1 MEQLS
6 ERKVFRDPIYT
17 YITIDTPLIWNL
29 INTKEFQRL
38 RRIRQLGGTF
48 QTFHT
53 ADHTRFAHSLG
64 VYELARR
71 FSEQFEHE
79 LSAYDALLLQTTALL
94 HDIGHGPFSHALE
107 GATAVHHEHFSIAII
122 QDEHTEVHQLL
133 TEADERLVKDIER
146 VMKKEYPNKVV
157 VQMITS
163 QLDLDRMDYILRDA
177 YFSAVA
183 YGQFDYTRLFRVMR
197 IVDGKVVFKES
208 GMHAIE
214 DYMMS
219 RYHMYWQVYYHP
231 VGVSFEVLLEKW
243 FLRMQEL
250 LQEKYHFKTDI
261 RLIEPLFSEDIQVK
275 DYLRIDES
283 VIMYFWQALQDED
296 DVIICDLSK
305 RLLNRKLYKEREIS
319 IEEATKIEQMK
330 PSPYTYKI
338 ETQEN
343 RSPYAYHFKTL
354 AEQEDS
360 ILLLRADGTLKDIAE
375 VSPIVKSIVMGE
387 YKNTYRLFYDP
398 ETFKEVAACK

>member
-1 MEQLS
+1 MLNEK
-6 ERKVFRDPIYT
+6 KVFRDPIYT
-17 YITIDTPLIWNL
+17 YITVEHALIWNL

-53 ADHTRFAHSLG
+53 SDHTRFAHSLG

-71 FSEQFEHE
+71 FADQFKSE
-79 LSAYDALLLQTTALL
+79 LSAYDALLLQVTALL

-107 GATAVHHEHFSIAII
+107 GAIDIHHEHFSIAII
-122 QDEHTEVHQLL
+122 QDEKTEVHQVLSQFNPKL
-133 TEADERLVKDIER
+133 IEDIGT
-146 VMKKEYPNKVV
+146 VMTKTYPNKVV

-177 YFSAVA
+177 YFSAVP

-197 IVDGKVVFKES
+197 IVDGQVVFKES

-231 VGVSFEVLLEKW
+231 VGVSFEVVLEKW
-243 FLRMQEL
+243 FLRVREL
-250 LQEKYHFKTDI
+250 LHLNYAFQHD
-261 RLIEPLFSEDIQVK
+261 LILLRPLFQSTIQVR
-275 DYLRIDES
+275 DYLRVDEA
-283 VIMYFWQALQDED
+283 VIMYYWQVFQDEED
-296 DVIICDLSK
+296 AILADLSS
-305 RLLNRKLYKEREIS
+305 RLLNRRLFKEREITT
-319 IEEATKIEQMK
+319 EEAQKITEMNK
-330 PSPYTYKI
+330 PDYFYKI

-343 RSPYAYHFKTL
+343 RSPYAYHIKTL
-354 AEQEDS
+354 SKTEDP
-360 ILLLRADGTLKDIAE
+360 ILLLRKDGTLSDIAE
-375 VSPIVKSIVMGE
+375 ISPIVKSIVTGE
-387 YKNTYRLFYDP
+387 YKDTHRLFYNA
-398 ETFKEVAACK
+398 ELFEEA

>member
-1 MEQLS
+1 MKTLNEK
-6 ERKVFRDPIYT
+6 KVFRDPIYT
-17 YITIDTPLIWNL
+17 YITVENAIIWDL

-48 QTFHT
+48 ETFHT

-71 FSEQFEHE
+71 FTEQFSSE
-79 LSAYDALLLQTTALL
+79 LTPYDKILLQVTALL
-94 HDIGHGPFSHALE
+94 HDVGHGPFSHALE
-107 GATAVHHEHFSIAII
+107 GAIDIHHEYFSIAII
-122 QDEHTEVHQLL
+122 QNSKTEVNQILN
-133 TEADERLVKDIER
+133 TYDPRLAIDIEK
-146 VMKKEYPNKVV
+146 VMKKTYTNKVI

-197 IVDGKVVFKES
+197 IVDQQVVFKES

-231 VGVSFEVLLEKW
+231 VGVSFEVVLEKW
-243 FLRMQEL
+243 FLRLRAL
-250 LQEKYHFKTDI
+250 LKKGYIFNTDI
-261 RLIEPLFSEDIQVK
+261 RLLKPLFDSSLSVA

-283 VIMYFWQALQDED
+283 VIMYFWQAFQDEED
-296 DVIICDLSK
+296 KILVDLSQ
-305 RLLNRKLYKEREIS
+305 RLLNRHLFKEREIS
-319 IEEATKIEQMK
+319 EKEAHNLEEKGQSA
-330 PSPYTYKI
+330 YAYKI
-338 ETQEN
+338 ETQKN
-343 RSPYAYHFKTL
+343 RSPYAYHIQTL
-354 AEQEDS
+354 AERELP
-360 ILLLRADGTLKDIAE
+360 ILLLRSDGQLADIAE
-375 VSPIVKSIVMGE
+375 VSPIVKSIVTGE
-387 YKNTYRLFYDP
+387 YQNTHRLFYNP
-398 ETFKEVAACK
+398 EIFEEGIE

>member
-1 MEQLS
+1 MNQLG
-6 ERKVFRDPIYT
+6 EKKVFRDPIYT
-17 YITIDTPLIWNL
+17 YITVESPLIWNL

-71 FSEQFEHE
+71 FAEQFNSE
-79 LSAYDALLLQTTALL
+79 LSEYDALLLQVTALL

-107 GATAVHHEHFSIAII
+107 GAIDIHHEYFSIAII
-122 QDEHTEVHQLL
+122 QDENSEIHQVLKGVNSQ
-133 TEADERLVKDIER
+133 LVEDIGL
-146 VMKKEYPNKVV
+146 VMTKKYHNKVV

-177 YFSAVA
+177 YFSAVP

-197 IVDGKVVFKES
+197 IAEGQVVFKES

-231 VGVSFEVLLEKW
+231 VGVSFEVVLEKW
-243 FLRMQEL
+243 FLRLREL
-250 LQEKYHFKTDI
+250 METGYVFKNDV
-261 RLIEPLFSEDIQVK
+261 RLLKPLFESSMSVA

-283 VIMYFWQALQDED
+283 VIMYFWQVFQDED
-296 DVIICDLSK
+296 DEALIDLSK
-305 RLLNRKLYKEREIS
+305 RLLNRRLFKEREIS
-319 IEEATKIEQMK
+319 AEEADRIENTNQ
-330 PSPYTYKI
+330 SPYIYKI
-338 ETQEN
+338 ETQES
-343 RSPYAYHFKTL
+343 RSPYAYHLQTL
-354 AEQEDS
+354 KQEES
-360 ILLLRADGTLKDIAE
+360 PILLLRSDGSLADIAE
-375 VSPIVKSIVMGE
+375 ISPIVKSIVAGE
-387 YKNTYRLFYDP
+387 YKNVHRLFYN
-398 ETFKEVAACK
+398 ETLFKEE

>member
-1 MEQLS
+1 MNQLS
-6 ERKVFRDPIYT
+6 EKKVFRDPIYT
-17 YITIDTPLIWNL
+17 YITVEHRIIWDL

-71 FSEQFEHE
+71 FAEQFSSQ
-79 LSAYDALLLQTTALL
+79 LSEYDALLLQITALL

-107 GATAVHHEHFSIAII
+107 GAIDIHHENFSIAII
-122 QDEHTEVHQLL
+122 QDEMTEIHAVL
-133 TEADERLVKDIER
+133 TAFDARFIYDIER
-146 VMKKEYPNKVV
+146 VMTKQYENKVI

-197 IVDGKVVFKES
+197 IVDGQVVFKES

-231 VGVSFEVLLEKW
+231 VGVSFEVVLEKW
-243 FLRMQEL
+243 FLRIREL
-250 LQEKYHFKTDI
+250 LESGYTFINDI
-261 RLIEPLFSEDIQVK
+261 RLIKPLFQSMIRVS

-283 VIMYFWQALQDED
+283 IIMYFWQVFQDETD
-296 DVIICDLSK
+296 EILVDLSK
-305 RLLNRKLYKEREIS
+305 RLLNRDLFKEREIS
-319 IEEATKIEQMK
+319 ESEARTIEQMNY
-330 PSPYTYKI
+330 STFTYKI
-338 ETQEN
+338 ETQKN

-354 AEQEDS
+354 STIDEP
-360 ILLLRADGTLKDIAE
+360 ILLLRADGSLSDIAE
-375 VSPIVKSIVMGE
+375 VSPIVQSIVLGD
-387 YKNTYRLFYDP
+387 YKNTHRLFSMNDYSR
-398 ETFKEVAACK
+398 EI

>member
-1 MEQLS
+1 MKYLS
-6 ERKVFRDPIYT
+6 EKKVFRDPIYT
-17 YITIDTPLIWNL
+17 YITVNEAVIWNL

-71 FSEQFEHE
+71 FAEQFSEE
-79 LSAYDALLLQTTALL
+79 LAPYDAILLQVTALL
-94 HDIGHGPFSHALE
+94 HDVGHGPFSHALE
-107 GATAVHHEHFSIAII
+107 GAIDIHHEHFSIAII
-122 QDEHTEVHQLL
+122 KDENTEVNQVLSQFNPKL
-133 TEADERLVKDIER
+133 IEDIGA
-146 VMKKEYPNKVV
+146 VMTKTYPNKVV

-177 YFSAVA
+177 YFSAVP

-197 IVDGKVVFKES
+197 ICDGQVVFKES

-231 VGVSFEVLLEKW
+231 VGVSFEVVLEKW
-243 FLRMQEL
+243 FLRLREL
-250 LQEKYHFKTDI
+250 VQSNYQFKTDMKLLK
-261 RLIEPLFSEDIQVK
+261 RLFTNEINVQ

-283 VIMYFWQALQDED
+283 VIMYFWQVFQDEED
-296 DVIICDLSK
+296 QILVDLSE
-305 RLLNRKLYKEREIS
+305 RLLNRRLFKEREIS
-319 IEEATKIEQMK
+319 SDEAIQIEQMQK
-330 PSPYTYKI
+330 SPYAYKI

-343 RSPYAYHFKTL
+343 RSPYAYHFQTL
-354 AEQEDS
+354 KKVES
-360 ILLLRADGTLKDIAE
+360 PILLLRKDGVLADIAE
-375 VSPIVKSIVMGE
+375 VSPIVKSIVLGD
-387 YKNTYRLFYDP
+387 YKNTYRLFYS
-398 ETFKEVAACK
+398 EMLFKED

>member
-1 MEQLS
+1 MKKLDEK
-6 ERKVFRDPIYT
+6 KVFRDPIYT
-17 YITIDTPLIWNL
+17 YITVNEAIIWDL

-71 FSEQFEHE
+71 FAEQFINE
-79 LSAYDALLLQTTALL
+79 LTPYDALLLQVTALL

-107 GATAVHHEHFSIAII
+107 GAIDVHHEHFSIAII
-122 QDEHTEVHQLL
+122 ESADTEVHRVLQQF
-133 TEADERLVKDIER
+133 DPRLIVDIKA
-146 VMKKEYPNKVV
+146 VMTKMYTNKVV

-177 YFSAVA
+177 YFSAVP

-197 IVDGKVVFKES
+197 IVDGQIVFKES

-231 VGVSFEVLLEKW
+231 VGVSFEVVLEKW
-243 FLRMQEL
+243 FLRIREL
-250 LQEKYHFKTDI
+250 LQSQYIFKTDI
-261 RLIEPLFSEDIQVK
+261 TLLRPLFGQTISVR

-283 VIMYFWQALQDED
+283 IIMYFWQVFQDEKD
-296 DVIICDLSK
+296 AVLVDLSE
-305 RLLNRKLYKEREIS
+305 RLLNRHLFKEREIRT
-319 IEEATKIEQMK
+319 EEAIEIARMQK
-330 PSPYTYKI
+330 SPYTYKI

-343 RSPYAYHFKTL
+343 RSPYAYHFQTL
-354 AEQEDS
+354 KKSEAP
-360 ILLLRADGTLKDIAE
+360 ILLLRKDGTLADIAE
-375 VSPIVKSIVMGE
+375 VSPIVQSIVMGD
-387 YKNTYRLFYDP
+387 YQDSHRLFYSDRLF
-398 ETFKEVAACK
+398 EEE